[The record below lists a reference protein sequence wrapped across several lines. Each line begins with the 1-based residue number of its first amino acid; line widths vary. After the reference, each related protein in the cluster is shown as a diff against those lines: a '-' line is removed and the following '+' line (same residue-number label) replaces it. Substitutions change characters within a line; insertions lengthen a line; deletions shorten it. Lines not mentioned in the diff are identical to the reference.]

1 LTVPVALALENM
13 RLVEQARRAGLI
25 GERQRLA
32 HEIHDTLA
40 QGFASIVMN
49 LEAADAILPA
59 GHFTKAQWHLGQARL
74 TARESLAEARRLVWA
89 LRPKLLEEA
98 PLPEALSRL
107 TKRWSEASS
116 IAARTTVTGAPRP
129 LPPEVEATLFRV
141 AQEALTNVRKHAQA
155 DRTALTLSYMHD
167 RVALDTRDDGMGFD
181 PGKAGDATGSTREGG
196 FGLGTMR
203 ERVER
208 LGGTLSIESAP
219 GEGTT
224 LAVELPLA
232 VDDDEPT
239 RQAPDN
245 RGPGTA
251 VEEAS

>member
-1 LTVPVALALENM
+1 
-13 RLVEQARRAGLI
+13 
-25 GERQRLA
+25 
-32 HEIHDTLA
+32 
-40 QGFASIVMN
+40 
-49 LEAADAILPA
+49 
-59 GHFTKAQWHLGQARL
+59 
-74 TARESLAEARRLVWA
+74 
-89 LRPKLLEEA
+89 
-98 PLPEALSRL
+98 
-107 TKRWSEASS
+107 
-116 IAARTTVTGAPRP
+116 
-129 LPPEVEATLFRV
+129 
-141 AQEALTNVRKHAQA
+141 
-155 DRTALTLSYMHD
+155 MHD

-224 LAVELPLA
+224 LAVELPSA
-232 VDDDEPT
+232 MDDDEPT
-239 RQAPDN
+239 RQTPDN